1 MATRYASITGGVG
14 VPRTFIGGVTGGA
27 GIAESNGLFY
37 TYSFSGPSLGPS
49 VKNIGIWHC
58 PCGSGLIIRKCH
70 MDGVNMLQKAPAT
83 LLMHAVEAIEK
94 HLETRQQSATAERE

>member
-37 TYSFSGPSLGPS
+37 TYSFSGPSLFRAAMVANAG
-49 VKNIGIWHC
+49 H
-58 PCGSGLIIRKCH
+58 
-70 MDGVNMLQKAPAT
+70 VNAPAASIPNINAFAT
-83 LLMHAVEAIEK
+83 PSASVSLVAKPYRATNATPITHGMLAIV
-94 HLETRQQSATAERE
+94 